1 MGLIN
6 KPIIGFIGSI
16 SEYKLN
22 YKLIH
27 NVASSLK
34 EINFVFIGPTDD
46 SLNHSNL
53 NRIKNFSSEEENKSL
68 DKLGDWKFSKSLNI
82 FENAHAVLLLTEWEE
97 YKNINWKE
105 VSKKM
110 VNPGWVF
117 DARSIIEPDKISNAN
132 LNFWRVGDGTAVI
145 NNNL

>member
-1 MGLIN
+1 MN
-6 KPIIGFIGSI
+6 
-16 SEYKLN
+16 EKL
-22 YKLIH
+22 H
-27 NVASSLK
+27 N
-34 EINFVFIGPTDD
+34 
-46 SLNHSNL
+46 
-53 NRIKNFSSEEENKSL
+53 ENQSKTFEKSL
-68 DKLGDWKFSKSLNI
+68 DWEFSKSLNI

-110 VNPGWVF
+110 VHPGWVF